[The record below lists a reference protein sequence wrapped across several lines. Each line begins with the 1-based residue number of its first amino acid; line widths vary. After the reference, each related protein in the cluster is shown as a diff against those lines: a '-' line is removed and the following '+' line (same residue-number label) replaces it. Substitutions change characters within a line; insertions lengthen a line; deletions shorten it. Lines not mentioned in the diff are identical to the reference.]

1 MIKAIMNINSFWI
14 STQPRTGSMW
24 VYNVTREILKFF
36 KLNILPIHVPTNEQE
51 TFEIFNKESLID
63 KNETTRYVFKT
74 HHILKPNL
82 LRSQIITTIR
92 DPRDICISYKEFM
105 RTDFDKALESTKSIL
120 KFEKIYKTFNKDF
133 LKFIRYED
141 IENKPI
147 EIILEIAKFIGY
159 KISYKNAEDISI
171 KYEKKKVQDLIKKN
185 DEDLLSK
192 IKNKEKID
200 ESSIIRISKDN
211 YRSFDTNTGFQTNHI
226 SNRNSGDWKKYFSQ
240 KEIEIL
246 NFEFKDFISEYK
258 F

>member
-36 KLNILPIHVPTNEQE
+36 KLNILPIHVPKNEQE

-105 RTDFDKALESTKSIL
+105 RTDFDKALKSTKSIL

-159 KISYKNAEDISI
+159 EISCKNAEDISI
-171 KYEKKKVQDLIKKN
+171 KYEKRKVQDLIKKMM
-185 DEDLLSK
+185 K
-192 IKNKEKID
+192 ICFLKLKTK
-200 ESSIIRISKDN
+200 R
-211 YRSFDTNTGFQTNHI
+211 R
-226 SNRNSGDWKKYFSQ
+226 
-240 KEIEIL
+240 
-246 NFEFKDFISEYK
+246 
-258 F
+258 